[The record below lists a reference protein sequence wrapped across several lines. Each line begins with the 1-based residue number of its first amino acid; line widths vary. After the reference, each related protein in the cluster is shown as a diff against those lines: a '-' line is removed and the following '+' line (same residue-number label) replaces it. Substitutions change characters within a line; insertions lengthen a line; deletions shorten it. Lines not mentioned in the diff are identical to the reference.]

1 MFTRYGTSSVVAF
14 GVLAAVA
21 AFYARCTRTG
31 WVGTGLSWVGRMALT
46 CYIMQNVLCSIIFY
60 DFGLGLATRLPA
72 ASTTAGTLVVYA
84 WVTMLLVLGSGL
96 WLRFFPRGPFELVMH
111 RAHEFLAARVHPVLT
126 SGRRARRRR

>member
-1 MFTRYGTSSVVAF
+1 
-14 GVLAAVA
+14 
-21 AFYARCTRTG
+21 
-31 WVGTGLSWVGRMALT
+31 
-46 CYIMQNVLCSIIFY
+46 MQNVLCSIIFY

-84 WVTMLLVLGSGL
+84 AVAMLLVLSSGL